1 MKPAQWIAFVCMLG
15 GLSGFTSCSE
25 GSFARDQTPTPP
37 ATDSQDSE
45 NDETIT
51 SQIMKIQIG
60 NAIFQV
66 SLANNETAAAFR
78 TLLPMTITMNELNG
92 NEKYYN
98 LSSEL
103 PTDAYRPG
111 TIRAGDLLLYG
122 SNCVVLFYE
131 TFSSPYSYTRI
142 GRVDDPTGLAEAV
155 GSGRVSVTFSLQ
167 E

>member
-1 MKPAQWIAFVCMLG
+1 
-15 GLSGFTSCSE
+15 
-25 GSFARDQTPTPP
+25 
-37 ATDSQDSE
+37 
-45 NDETIT
+45 
-51 SQIMKIQIG
+51 MKIQIG

-155 GSGRVSVTFSLQ
+155 GSVRVSVTFSLQ

>member
-1 MKPAQWIAFVCMLG
+1 
-15 GLSGFTSCSE
+15 
-25 GSFARDQTPTPP
+25 
-37 ATDSQDSE
+37 
-45 NDETIT
+45 
-51 SQIMKIQIG
+51 
-60 NAIFQV
+60 
-66 SLANNETAAAFR
+66 
-78 TLLPMTITMNELNG
+78 MNELNG

>member
-1 MKPAQWIAFVCMLG
+1 MKPSHWIAFVCVIS

-51 SQIMKIQIG
+51 PQIMKIQIG

-98 LSSEL
+98 L
-103 PTDAYRPG
+103 
-111 TIRAGDLLLYG
+111 
-122 SNCVVLFYE
+122 
-131 TFSSPYSYTRI
+131 
-142 GRVDDPTGLAEAV
+142 
-155 GSGRVSVTFSLQ
+155 
-167 E
+167 